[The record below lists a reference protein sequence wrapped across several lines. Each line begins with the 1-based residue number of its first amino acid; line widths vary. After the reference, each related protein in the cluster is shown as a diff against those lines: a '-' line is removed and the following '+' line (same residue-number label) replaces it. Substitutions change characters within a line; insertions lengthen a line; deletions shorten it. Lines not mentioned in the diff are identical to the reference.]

1 MAFTLS
7 SPAFNSNTNLPS
19 QFTCE
24 GENVSPPLRW
34 EEAPDNT
41 RSFAL
46 IVDDPDAPSGTWV
59 HWTLFNI
66 PPDVYQIEQDN
77 TPPEAISGL
86 NSWGETGYRGPC
98 PPSGT
103 HHYYFKLYA
112 LDKTLSLSS
121 NVTSEEILD
130 AMQGHILDECVL
142 IGLYSN
148 PS

>member
-24 GENVSPPLRW
+24 GENVSPSLRW

-77 TPPEAISGL
+77 TPPEVISGL